1 MKLYMKT
8 FKETAIEMIEQ
19 SFNAWSKTVNLDPAT
34 VQMQTEYS
42 PALQK
47 FFTVVIYTERE
58 VQDDDVE
65 EGSIEPPA

>member
-8 FKETAIEMIEQ
+8 FKETAIEIIQ
-19 SFNAWSKTVNLDPAT
+19 DRFNEWTETVDLDPAN
-34 VQMQTEYS
+34 VKMQTEYS

-58 VQDDDVE
+58 VQDE
-65 EGSIEPPA
+65 EDSDGGDTG

>member
-8 FKETAIEMIEQ
+8 FKDTAIEMIQ
-19 SFNAWSKTVNLDPAT
+19 DQFNNWTESVNLDPAT

-58 VQDDDVE
+58 VQDAESTD
-65 EGSIEPPA
+65 EGEL